1 VPDNQHVDPPEAATT
16 VAEQYL
22 RRERPASALV
32 SVVVVAVFL
41 GTFYATSLLPAIAV
55 GVGLL
60 VLVRA
65 PIIRLEGTARLRS
78 DDPVSAVAA
87 AFSGPTPPVLPFQ
100 WGITDEITT
109 DGTTATYHISYLFGV
124 RTVEMTVQ
132 TDTTIRDDGVREV
145 RLEVAAN
152 GAPWSTYTVT
162 IDRHDDRTI
171 IEYTYVSNRRIG
183 LRRLPQRRI
192 AKRYRDSALRAQGY
206 TVLDRTDEHAI
217 RS

>member
-22 RRERPASALV
+22 RRERPTSALV

-65 PIIRLEGTARLRS
+65 PIIRLEGTVRLRS
-78 DDPVSAVAA
+78 EESVNAVAA

-100 WGITDEITT
+100 WGIADAVTT
-109 DGTTATYHISYLFGV
+109 DGTTTTYHIPYFLGM
-124 RTVEMTVQ
+124 RTVEMTVR

-145 RLEVAAN
+145 RVEVAVN
-152 GAPWSTYTVT
+152 DAPWSTYTAT
-162 IDRHDDRTI
+162 IDRHDDWTM
-171 IEYTYVSNRRIG
+171 IEYTYESNRRIG

-206 TVLDRTDEHAI
+206 TVLNRTDEHAI

>member
-1 VPDNQHVDPPEAATT
+1 MPDNQHVDTPEAATT

-41 GTFYATSLLPAIAV
+41 GTFHATSLLPAIAV

-60 VLVRA
+60 ALVRA
-65 PIIRLEGTARLRS
+65 PIIRLEGTVQLRTEET
-78 DDPVSAVAA
+78 VGAVAA

-100 WGITDEITT
+100 WGIADEVTT
-109 DGTTATYHISYLFGV
+109 DGSTATYQISYLFGM
-124 RTVEMTVQ
+124 RTVEMTVR
-132 TDTTIRDDGVREV
+132 TDTTTRDDGVHEV
-145 RLEVAAN
+145 RVAVAAN

-162 IDRHDDRTI
+162 IDRHDDRTMV
-171 IEYTYVSNRRIG
+171 EYTYESDRRIG

-206 TVLDRTDEHAI
+206 TVLDRTEEHGI

>member
-1 VPDNQHVDPPEAATT
+1 MPDNQHVDPPEAATT

-22 RRERPASALV
+22 RRERPTSALV

-78 DDPVSAVAA
+78 EESVNAVAA

-100 WGITDEITT
+100 WGIADEVTT
-109 DGTTATYHISYLFGV
+109 DGTTATYHISYLLGM
-124 RTVEMTVQ
+124 RTVEMTVR

-145 RLEVAAN
+145 RVEVAVN
-152 GAPWSTYTVT
+152 DAPWSTYTAT
-162 IDRHDDRTI
+162 IDRHDDWTM
-171 IEYTYVSNRRIG
+171 IEYTYESNRRIG

-206 TVLDRTDEHAI
+206 TVLNRTDEHAI